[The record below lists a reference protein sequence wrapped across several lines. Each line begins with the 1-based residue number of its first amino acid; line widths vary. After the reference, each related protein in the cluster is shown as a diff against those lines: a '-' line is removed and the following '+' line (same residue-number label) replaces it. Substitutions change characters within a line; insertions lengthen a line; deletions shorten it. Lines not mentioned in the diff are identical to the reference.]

1 LKSESE
7 AIMHRASGQRGF
19 AEVMVVGGGNAR
31 LERIAALLDWG
42 PLEAALSTV
51 YASSTGRPAFPPIAM
66 FKVLLLQHWYGIGD
80 PEMEET
86 LGDRLSFRQ
95 FVGIGLGER
104 VPDHSTISR
113 FRSELAR
120 QDLGSKLFAA
130 VADQLAQRG
139 YVLKIGTLIDATLID
154 AAAAEPPKQ
163 KGGGRSAA
171 DPDATWTKRPNGSAH
186 FGYKLHVAVDQGST
200 IVRAARLTP
209 ANVNEVV
216 IGHELVQGD
225 ERAVWA
231 DKGYVGPALRERLAQ
246 SGIKN
251 RVQRKASRVRRL
263 TSREI
268 RRNVL
273 IARVRAR
280 IEGVFGTLKRSYGLQ
295 RMRYMGLARNTLAVL
310 VALMG
315 WNLARAEAR
324 K

>member
-1 LKSESE
+1 
-7 AIMHRASGQRGF
+7 MHRTMGQRGF
-19 AEVMVVGGGNAR
+19 AEVMVVGGGNTR
-31 LERIAALLDWG
+31 LERIAALLDWK
-42 PLEAALSTV
+42 PLEGLLSTV
-51 YASSTGRPAFPPIAM
+51 YASATGRPAFAPLSM
-66 FKVLLLQHWYGIGD
+66 FKVLLLQQWYGVGD

-113 FRSELAR
+113 FRAELVR
-120 QDLGSKLFAA
+120 QDLASKLFTA
-130 VADQLAQRG
+130 VAEQLAQRG
-139 YVLKIGTLIDATLID
+139 YVLKVGTLIDATLIE

-163 KGGGRSAA
+163 KGGGSSAA
-171 DPDATWTKRPNGSAH
+171 DPDAKWTKRPNGAAH

-231 DKGYVGPALRERLAQ
+231 DKGYVGPALRERLVQ

-251 RVQRKASRVRRL
+251 RVQRKASRVRKL
-263 TSREI
+263 TAHER

-273 IARVRAR
+273 IAHVRGR
-280 IEGVFGTLKRSYGLQ
+280 IEGVFGTLKRSYGLA
-295 RMRYMGLARNTLAVL
+295 RMRYMGLARNTLAIL
-310 VALMG
+310 VALTA
-315 WNLARAEAR
+315 WNLARASAAA
-324 K
+324 